1 MIRHVIN
8 WKLAASD
15 PEQRDSDFA
24 ELAEGFGSL
33 PPLIPEIKALWIGRD
48 LDETEG
54 NWDVVLI
61 VDYASTADLEI
72 YQRHPE
78 HVRVKDIVR
87 RTTTER
93 SAVDFE
99 L

>member
-8 WKLAASD
+8 WKLNADDPDEKAAV
-15 PEQRDSDFA
+15 FA
-24 ELAEGFGSL
+24 QLADGFGAL
-33 PPLIPEIKALWIGRD
+33 PHVIPEIKSLWIGRD

-61 VDYASTADLEI
+61 VDYESTAGLEA
-72 YQRHPE
+72 YQQHPE
-78 HVRVKDIVR
+78 HQKVVEYVRTVVSA
-87 RTTTER
+87 RT
-93 SAVDFE
+93 AVDFE

>member
-8 WKLAASD
+8 WKLAATA
-15 PEQRDSDFA
+15 PEERDSAFA

-33 PPLIPEIKALWIGRD
+33 PHVIPEIKALWIGRD

-61 VDYASTADLEI
+61 VDYATTEDLEI
-72 YQRHPE
+72 YQQHPE
-78 HVRVKDIVR
+78 HQRVKAIVR

>member
-8 WKLAASD
+8 WKLAATEPAEKD
-15 PEQRDSDFA
+15 AAFA
-24 ELAEGFGSL
+24 ELADGFGAL
-33 PPLIPEIKALWIGRD
+33 PHAIPEIKALWIGKD

-54 NWDVVLI
+54 NWDIVLI
-61 VDYASTADLEI
+61 IDYASTADLEI
-72 YQRHPE
+72 YQHHPE
-78 HVRVKDIVR
+78 HVKVKDIVR
-87 RTTTER
+87 RLTTER